1 MVRRGLLI
9 YPYAFMR
16 FDTDS
21 GAPMTLPLPAFR
33 PRLAHLLS
41 VTGLV
46 AALGVAPAALAQSP
60 VKIGFI
66 GTLSGPGGALG
77 QDQYDAFMLAIQ
89 QKGGKLGGVPVEVI
103 REDDQL
109 KPDVGVQAAT
119 KLLKSDNVA
128 FVTGVTFS
136 NVMMAIHKPI
146 TDAGVFLIGS
156 NAGPAPIA
164 GKQCSKYFFSTSW
177 DNDQLHEAGGQLA
190 SDLGYKNMYVMAANY
205 QAGRDAVSGFKR
217 NYNGKVIDEVYTQV
231 NQPDYSAEIAQLQA
245 ANPDAV
251 YVFYPGGM
259 GVNFVKQYRQ
269 AGLLGKIPLLSAAS
283 IDGATLPALKQLA
296 VGVITSAPYAPDLNN
311 AQNKQFVDA
320 FVQAY
325 KRQPSMYAAQSY
337 DAANLIDSA
346 LTKVKGDTTNKEAL
360 HAALKEAS
368 FASVRGPFAFAS
380 NQFPDAGFFRV
391 DVIESPDGAALSAV
405 SPITIKTRANFAAQC
420 PLK

>member
-1 MVRRGLLI
+1 MKNSASASSRRR
-9 YPYAFMR
+9 FMH
-16 FDTDS
+16 S
-21 GAPMTLPLPAFR
+21 TLAAAMLCGFIGTA
-33 PRLAHLLS
+33 AH
-41 VTGLV
+41 
-46 AALGVAPAALAQSP
+46 AQEP

-66 GTLSGPGGALG
+66 ATMSGPGGALG

-103 REDDQL
+103 KEDDQL

-119 KLLKSDNVA
+119 KLLKSENVPII
-128 FVTGVTFS
+128 TGVTFS

-164 GKQCSKYFFSTSW
+164 GKDCSRYFFSTSW

-190 SDLGYKNMYVMAANY
+190 SDMGYKNMYVMAANY
-205 QAGRDAVSGFKR
+205 QAGRDAASGFKR
-217 NYNGKVIDEVYTQV
+217 NYTGKVINEVYTQV

-259 GVNFVKQYRQ
+259 GINFVKQYRQ

-283 IDGATLPALKQLA
+283 IDGSTLPALKSLA
-296 VGVITSAPYAPDLNN
+296 VGVVTSAPYAPDLNN
-311 AQNKQFVDA
+311 AQNKQFVEA
-320 FVQAY
+320 FKKAY
-325 KRQPSMYAAQSY
+325 NRVPSMYAAQSY

-346 LTKVKGDTTNKEAL
+346 LAKVKGNVKDKDAF
-360 HAALKEAS
+360 HAALKAAD
-368 FASVRGPFAFAS
+368 FQSVRGDFKFAS

-391 DVIESPDGAALSAV
+391 DVVESPDGAALSAL

>member
-1 MVRRGLLI
+1 MNHPTPAARHRRFLYG
-9 YPYAFMR
+9 
-16 FDTDS
+16 S
-21 GAPMTLPLPAFR
+21 
-33 PRLAHLLS
+33 LAA
-41 VTGLV
+41 
-46 AALGVAPAALAQSP
+46 AALCGTLGATACFAKESI
-60 VKIGFI
+60 KIGFI

-89 QKGGKLGGVPVEVI
+89 QKGGKLGGVAVELI

-119 KLLKSDNVA
+119 KLLKSENVDII
-128 FVTGVTFS
+128 TGVTFS

-164 GKQCSKYFFSTSW
+164 GKSCSPYFFSTSW

-217 NYNGKVIDEVYTQV
+217 DYTGKVIDEVYTQV

-245 ANPDAV
+245 AAPDAV

-259 GVNFVKQYRQ
+259 GINFVKQYRQ
-269 AGLLGKIPLLSAAS
+269 AGLLGKIPLISAAS
-283 IDGATLPALKQLA
+283 IDGSTLPALKSLA
-296 VGVITSAPYAPDLNN
+296 VGVITSAPYAPNIDN
-311 AQNKQFVDA
+311 AQNKQFVAA
-320 FVQAY
+320 FVKAY
-325 KRQPSMYAAQSY
+325 KRAPSMYAAQSY
-337 DAANLIDSA
+337 DAANLLDSA
-346 LTKVKGDTTNKEAL
+346 IAKVNGDISNKEAFRS
-360 HAALKEAS
+360 ALKATD
-368 FASVRGPFAFAS
+368 FASVRGAFKLDT
-380 NQFPDAGFFRV
+380 NQIADGAFYRV
-391 DVIESPDGAALSAV
+391 DVVEGADGAELKAV

-420 PLK
+420 PMK